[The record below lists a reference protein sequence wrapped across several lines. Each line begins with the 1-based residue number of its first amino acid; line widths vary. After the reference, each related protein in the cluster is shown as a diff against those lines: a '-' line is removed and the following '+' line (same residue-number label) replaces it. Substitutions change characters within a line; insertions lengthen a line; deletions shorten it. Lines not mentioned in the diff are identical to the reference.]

1 MLNYWLLNFMQN
13 LQTREKDVF
22 FQVYKRFPLE
32 VERAEGCRVFTKD
45 GKVYLDFLAGIAVNA
60 LGHSH
65 PKVVDAVCKQAQ
77 KYMHISNYLYQEP
90 QIMIAE
96 KLKEM
101 SKLGRVFLSN
111 SGTEATEGAI
121 KLARRYGIDKGKT
134 EIIAFSGGFHG
145 RTYGALSLM
154 DKPQYKDKMGPF
166 LSGMKVIKYNDIA
179 ELENTINDKTAA
191 VILEFIQGEGGISM
205 ASKEFVDKIAELRD
219 KFGFLLIADEI
230 QAGSGRTGKFLGF
243 EHYNIKADIVTMA
256 KGMGGGMPLGA
267 ILADEKLANIWD
279 KGMHGTTYGGNAV
292 ACAAGLVVLE
302 ELQSSVMDNVN
313 KISSYFV
320 EKLQGIKEKH
330 PEKVLEVRGKG
341 LLLGLLLSFDA
352 AELVTK
358 MLDRGVISNAASG
371 KVLRIIPPLI
381 INESDVD
388 EFMKVLDECLGISH

>member
-1 MLNYWLLNFMQN
+1 MQN